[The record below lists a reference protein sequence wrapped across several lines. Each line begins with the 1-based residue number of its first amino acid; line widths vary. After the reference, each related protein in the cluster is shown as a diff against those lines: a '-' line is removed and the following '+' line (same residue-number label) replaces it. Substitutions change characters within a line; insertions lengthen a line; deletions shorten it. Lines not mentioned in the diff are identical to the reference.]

1 MSTEEKILKSSRII
15 AVVGLSPKP
24 DRPSYRVASY
34 LKEQG
39 YRIIPVNPQEKE
51 MLGEPS
57 YPDLGSI
64 PEPVDVVDIFRRSEE
79 VPAIVEEAIKIGAKA
94 VWMQE
99 GVINE
104 KAAAKAREAGLLVVM
119 DKCML
124 KEHQRLERGGER
136 AKDPVCGMEVDEKKP
151 AAGRGRG

>member
-1 MSTEEKILKSSRII
+1 MTTEEEILKSSQII

-24 DRPSYRVASY
+24 ERPSYRVASY

-39 YRIIPVNPQEKE
+39 YRIIPVNHQVKE
-51 MLGEPS
+51 VLGEPS
-57 YPDLGSI
+57 YPELISV
-64 PEPVDVVDIFRRSEE
+64 PEPVDVVDIFRRSED
-79 VPAIVEEAIKIGAKA
+79 VPDIVAEAIKIGAKA

-104 KAAAKAREAGLLVVM
+104 KAAAQAKEAGLSVVM

-124 KEHQRLERGGER
+124 KEHQRLKGG
-136 AKDPVCGMEVDEKKP
+136 G
-151 AAGRGRG
+151 G